1 MAKTP
6 SLKASVRL
14 VFTAPSFL
22 RCSSFCP
29 RSKAYTYR
37 RSHYR
42 NIGLMAGVFRIQP
55 LFTALL
61 RSDVSKTLLLL
72 RLVGES
78 PCTKTPARICFET
91 T

>member
-29 RSKAYTYR
+29 RSKAYTTDE
-37 RSHYR
+37 
-42 NIGLMAGVFRIQP
+42 AT
-55 LFTALL
+55 TAT
-61 RSDVSKTLLLL
+61 S
-72 RLVGES
+72 
-78 PCTKTPARICFET
+78 A
-91 T
+91 